1 MPTIFNMV
9 VDAVVRH
16 WESLLVAER
25 EEQEVGDSS
34 GDEGDRAQT
43 TERTI
48 RNKTTVDNGRRI
60 NTNG

>member
-1 MPTIFNMV
+1 M
-9 VDAVVRH
+9 VRH